1 MSESSPLSLWTP
13 VHRRGVLGIQDA
25 CPETPLGKVW
35 PTLLC
40 FQVPRGRVPAG
51 RWQDQNLAGWEQ
63 AHYRDNKCGHW
74 NPVAAGP
81 GLRRAT
87 GQPRAEVIHP
97 CAQPAQPS
105 WCFSCVGQC
114 CAGSEP
120 TGHPVTSCMGPS
132 FLSSDPSMHV
142 RQTKEAPAKL
152 ESQAGQ
158 QVCRGARDRVRSMSG
173 ELLPSPDL
181 TGASEGPRAQ
191 DGAWWPRDRWSAS
204 GLAHFL
210 NH

>member
-1 MSESSPLSLWTP
+1 MVLL
-13 VHRRGVLGIQDA
+13 RGAVL
-25 CPETPLGKVW
+25 CW
-35 PTLLC
+35 
-40 FQVPRGRVPAG
+40 
-51 RWQDQNLAGWEQ
+51 
-63 AHYRDNKCGHW
+63 
-74 NPVAAGP
+74 
-81 GLRRAT
+81 
-87 GQPRAEVIHP
+87 PRAHGAP
-97 CAQPAQPS
+97 CDIL
-105 WCFSCVGQC
+105 
-114 CAGSEP
+114 
-120 TGHPVTSCMGPS
+120 HGPS
-132 FLSSDPSMHV
+132 FLSSDPSLHV

-204 GLAHFL
+204 SLAHFL